1 MDNNINNNIPT
12 DSSETNYVAA
22 LEAILFLHGEPVSQA
37 MLGRLL
43 QLSDQQIAETVS
55 SLKEELQRTERGLM
69 LMEKGSEYILITK
82 PQFSIFLESFVKD
95 SLKEDLTPSAVETLS
110 LIAYFGPITR
120 AQIDYIRGVNS
131 SFMLRNLLVRGLIE
145 RTSKGNAYVYEVTAQ
160 FLTHMGLSQISDLPQ
175 YAHYQET
182 RKNFFETEASSVTSA
197 SLEDQVL
204 PQTSSDTSAT
214 PAPLENL

>member
-12 DSSETNYVAA
+12 ESSETNHVAA
-22 LEAILFLHGEPVSQA
+22 LEAILFLHGEPVSRV

-43 QLSDQQIAETVS
+43 QLSEQQVLEVIS
-55 SLKEELQRTERGLM
+55 SLKEELQRTGRGLM
-69 LMEKGSEYILITK
+69 LMEKGGEYMLITK

-95 SLKEDLTPSAVETLS
+95 SLREDLTPSAVETLS
-110 LIAYFGPITR
+110 LVAYFGPITR

-160 FLTHMGLSQISDLPQ
+160 FLAHMGLSHISDLPQ
-175 YAHYQET
+175 YIHYQET
-182 RKNFFETEASSVTSA
+182 RKNFFETGEPSIISTNSENQTSLQTNGASVASE
-197 SLEDQVL
+197 SLEN
-204 PQTSSDTSAT
+204 S
-214 PAPLENL
+214 